1 MLKFTISFYAFSLFY
16 LGAHLSLISIAG
28 MVLVVTRNC
37 YWLKTWTG
45 RLQSWEVVFL
55 WVYRGRG
62 IEDCGC
68 LWVWYRGSFQEASGG
83 SAFRCQEGRVTFWL
97 KGWTSRGRRQL
108 WGSTAWPGFTLSPA
122 TLCFELTRAPS
133 ALSLWSSLY
142 PWLKGAFTFI
152 LGSLPTSA
160 SLFPPCW
167 IRANLTWR
175 QKANLPYNQTIFSAF
190 FPLI

>member
-97 KGWTSRGRRQL
+97 KGWTSRRRRQL
-108 WGSTAWPGFTLSPA
+108 WGSTAWVYSKPCHPLLWVDQSPKFSFSLIIFISM
-122 TLCFELTRAPS
+122 TQGCLHLHPWQPPH
-133 ALSLWSSLY
+133 LSLSVSTML
-142 PWLKGAFTFI
+142 
-152 LGSLPTSA
+152 
-160 SLFPPCW
+160 
-167 IRANLTWR
+167 N
-175 QKANLPYNQTIFSAF
+175 
-190 FPLI
+190 